1 MVKKNSTQC
10 RDVSEGKEG
19 RLKVKVAHS
28 AQDWRRAKEA
38 LGREHGLGAGSEAGD
53 RLCQLVMEEGKLAG
67 VLVWCA
73 AAWHLKDRDE
83 AVGWDAVTR
92 SERLKLVVQLRRFLV
107 LEEARRPNLGSQ
119 CLGAGMSELVAQWE
133 SEHGYRPLLAE
144 SFSDPETHAGTVY
157 KATNWT
163 QAGTTKGFSQDHT
176 DYYVA
181 NGRPKKLWLKELA
194 PHACA
199 LMSAREL
206 PEACKGAL
214 VTRGGARSPLKNAE
228 LKSLRDAFAEV
239 PDPRHPKS
247 RRHPMKAMLS
257 LIALGLLMGARDVLD
272 IWRKVACLS
281 QGQREAIG
289 LRVREKQSKRLK
301 MPGYDALNDLLA
313 AVDPNAYA
321 SALTAWLQ
329 ANAGVLP
336 RSLALDGKSVGD
348 GRCGMI
354 VTLCRHEDG
363 RPVAMIP
370 ASGKKEDGE
379 VSGARA
385 LLSDPQVDLLNAI
398 VTADPLHN
406 KEATVRVI
414 LEKGGD
420 YLIGTKANTSKR
432 LKGAAQTLKDAPF
445 LSSVAKASTG
455 ASIPA
460 KPPSSPSRL

>member
-1 MVKKNSTQC
+1 MVKKKAVKKGTGSD
-10 RDVSEGKEG
+10 RRAGELE
-19 RLKVKVAHS
+19 VKVAHS
-28 AQDWRRAKEA
+28 AQDWRRAKES
-38 LGREHGLGAGSEAGD
+38 LGREHGLGAGNEAGD
-53 RLCQLVMEEGKLAG
+53 RLCQLVMGGGKLAG

-107 LEEARRPNLGSQ
+107 LEEARRPNLASQ
-119 CLGAGMSELVAQWE
+119 CLGAGMRELVAQWE

-144 SFSDPETHAGTVY
+144 SFSDPESHAGTVY
-157 KATNWT
+157 KATNWR
-163 QAGTTKGFSQDHT
+163 QAGRTKGFSQDHT
-176 DYYVA
+176 DYYIA

-194 PHACA
+194 PRAYE
-199 LMSAREL
+199 LMGAREL

-214 VTRGGARSPLKNAE
+214 VSRGGARSPLKQAG
-228 LKSLRDAFAEV
+228 LKSLRDALAEV

-247 RRHPMKAMLS
+247 RRHPLPAMLA

-281 QGQREAIG
+281 QSQREAVG
-289 LRVREKQSKRLK
+289 LRVRDKQTKRLK

-313 AVDPNAYA
+313 AVEPTAYA
-321 SALTAWLQ
+321 RALTAWLQ
-329 ANAGVLP
+329 LNAGVLP

-370 ASGKKEDGE
+370 ASGKKEDCE
-379 VSGARA
+379 VSEARA
-385 LLSDPQVDLLNAI
+385 MLSDPQVELVNAL

-420 YLIGTKANTSKR
+420 YLIGTKENTSKR
-432 LKGAAQTLKDAPF
+432 LEGATRALDGSPF
-445 LSSVAKASTG
+445 LN
-455 ASIPA
+455 
-460 KPPSSPSRL
+460 